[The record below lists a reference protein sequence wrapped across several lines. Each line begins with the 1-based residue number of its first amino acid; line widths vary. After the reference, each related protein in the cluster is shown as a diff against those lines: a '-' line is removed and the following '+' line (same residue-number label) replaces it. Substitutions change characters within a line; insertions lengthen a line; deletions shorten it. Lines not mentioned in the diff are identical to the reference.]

1 MTIAGKMA
9 IITRMH
15 SRSVRLA
22 CGRRGAAN
30 RCRTM
35 IDPSR
40 PRLASSLVIGEIS
53 REYIAIDQT
62 GNYSF
67 RLRPARPELH
77 ENPYRQPRDSPGL
90 MNMTLTFKL
99 AD

>member
-15 SRSVRLA
+15 SRSVKLA

-67 RLRPARPELH
+67 PPAPSSTGTSTKIRIGSPEIP
-77 ENPYRQPRDSPGL
+77 ED
-90 MNMTLTFKL
+90 
-99 AD
+99 